1 MSMLTKSKF
10 KLACECPTKLS
21 YVDDKSY
28 ENTSMNDTFLEA
40 LADGGYQV
48 GELVRHYYTQGH
60 HVETLDKQD
69 ALAQTHQLLERDNV
83 IIFEAALQ
91 YDSMF
96 IRVDMLK
103 KQGNNIELY
112 EVKAKSYD
120 ITKDGDFKNKTKGYQ
135 SGWMPYLLD
144 IAFQWYVTRKALPQ
158 NSIDCFLTLVD
169 KNAIAKTDGINQK
182 FKITQDEKSR
192 KLVITSDSLSQR
204 DLSANFLTHRP
215 VMNIVR
221 DLFEGENA
229 FIIPNCPGETLEKNI
244 NHLANLYEQQIRISP
259 VIGSKCKKCEFKVKS
274 NPELKDGF
282 KRCWK
287 EELRWNDDDFKQP
300 TVLDI
305 WNFRKAD
312 TLVKER
318 RIHFKDLT
326 EEDFGLPSD
335 KADFGLLPKERQWLQ
350 VEKAICKDNSAFF
363 DSNGLRKEMATWEW
377 PLHMIDF
384 ETNTVALPF
393 FEGMHPYETIA
404 FQFSHH
410 VIHRDGRVEHAGEF
424 LNTTPGEFPNF
435 TFIRAL
441 KAQLEKDKGS
451 IFRYSN
457 HENTVLCAIH
467 RQLEASDEI
476 DKEELIGFIKTI
488 TNKKDQKKGDL
499 SRGDRDMI
507 DLWDLVKKYYYDP
520 ATNGS
525 NSIKA
530 VLPAVLNQSQFLQKK
545 YGEPIYGSEEIPSLN
560 FEKFTWLKRDFESG
574 NIIDPYKQLPR
585 MFKDINE
592 QDLELLSGDDEL
604 NNGGLAL
611 TAYAKC
617 QFTEMS
623 DYERNELERGLLKY
637 CELDTLA
644 MAMIVEA
651 WLDWIS

>member
-1 MSMLTKSKF
+1 M
-10 KLACECPTKLS
+10 
-21 YVDDKSY
+21 
-28 ENTSMNDTFLEA
+28 
-40 LADGGYQV
+40 
-48 GELVRHYYTQGH
+48 
-60 HVETLDKQD
+60 
-69 ALAQTHQLLERDNV
+69 
-83 IIFEAALQ
+83 
-91 YDSMF
+91 
-96 IRVDMLK
+96 
-103 KQGNNIELY
+103 
-112 EVKAKSYD
+112 
-120 ITKDGDFKNKTKGYQ
+120 
-135 SGWMPYLLD
+135 
-144 IAFQWYVTRKALPQ
+144 
-158 NSIDCFLTLVD
+158 
-169 KNAIAKTDGINQK
+169 
-182 FKITQDEKSR
+182 
-192 KLVITSDSLSQR
+192 
-204 DLSANFLTHRP
+204 
-215 VMNIVR
+215 
-221 DLFEGENA
+221 
-229 FIIPNCPGETLEKNI
+229 
-244 NHLANLYEQQIRISP
+244 
-259 VIGSKCKKCEFKVKS
+259 
-274 NPELKDGF
+274 
-282 KRCWK
+282 
-287 EELRWNDDDFKQP
+287 
-300 TVLDI
+300 
-305 WNFRKAD
+305 
-312 TLVKER
+312 
-318 RIHFKDLT
+318 T

>member
-40 LADGGYQV
+40 LADGGYQI
-48 GELVRHYYTQGH
+48 GELVKHYYPQGH
-60 HVETLDKQD
+60 QVETLDKEG
-69 ALAQTHQLLERDNV
+69 ALSQTHQLLKRDNV

-182 FKITQDEKSR
+182 FKVTQDEKSR
-192 KLVITSDSLSQR
+192 RRVITSDTLSQR

-215 VMNIVR
+215 VMNVVR

-287 EELRWNDDDFKQP
+287 KELRWNDEDFKQP

-305 WNFRKAD
+305 WNYRKAD

-318 RIHFKDLT
+318 QPINLK
-326 EEDFGLPSD
+326 P
-335 KADFGLLPKERQWLQ
+335 LQ
-350 VEKAICKDNSAFF
+350 PHYN
-363 DSNGLRKEMATWEW
+363 
-377 PLHMIDF
+377 
-384 ETNTVALPF
+384 
-393 FEGMHPYETIA
+393 
-404 FQFSHH
+404 
-410 VIHRDGRVEHAGEF
+410 AGCS
-424 LNTTPGEFPNF
+424 G
-435 TFIRAL
+435 
-441 KAQLEKDKGS
+441 
-451 IFRYSN
+451 
-457 HENTVLCAIH
+457 
-467 RQLEASDEI
+467 
-476 DKEELIGFIKTI
+476 
-488 TNKKDQKKGDL
+488 
-499 SRGDRDMI
+499 
-507 DLWDLVKKYYYDP
+507 
-520 ATNGS
+520 
-525 NSIKA
+525 
-530 VLPAVLNQSQFLQKK
+530 
-545 YGEPIYGSEEIPSLN
+545 IPH
-560 FEKFTWLKRDFESG
+560 
-574 NIIDPYKQLPR
+574 
-585 MFKDINE
+585 
-592 QDLELLSGDDEL
+592 
-604 NNGGLAL
+604 
-611 TAYAKC
+611 
-617 QFTEMS
+617 
-623 DYERNELERGLLKY
+623 
-637 CELDTLA
+637 
-644 MAMIVEA
+644 
-651 WLDWIS
+651 